1 MTINLGA
8 DINATYA
15 ALDDGKTPAV
25 GDVYNGANGKCYKFV
40 QFSQGAVAAVAGNV
54 TAYLAESTTQATA
67 DMSASSGLGAGVLV
81 AAPADGEYCWVQIK
95 GAATITTA
103 LTAGAD
109 GNALTCVGA
118 GDSTL
123 DVSGLVS
130 DAVVAYAVD
139 ASAKTILC
147 DFPW

>member
-1 MTINLGA
+1 MTINIGA
-8 DINATYA
+8 NLSATYA
-15 ALDDGKTPAV
+15 ALEEGNTPAV
-25 GDVYNGANGKCYKFV
+25 GEVYNGANGKCYKFLA
-40 QFSQGAVAAVAGNV
+40 FTQGAVAAVAGNV
-54 TAYLAESTTQATA
+54 ASYVKESSTAATCDVSTS
-67 DMSASSGLGAGVLV
+67 DSMGAGVLV
-81 AAPADGEYCWVQIK
+81 SAPADGEYAWFQIK
-95 GAATITTA
+95 GPATLTTA

-109 GNALTCVGA
+109 GNALTTVGA

-123 DVSGLVS
+123 DVSGAVT